1 MTEIEAITFGH
12 QHLYTGKLDLE
23 LLCDDTFVVSH
34 DHRRVK
40 REWRGKLLT
49 GTFAK
54 ARLALSSA
62 GFPNVPPLGE
72 LVPGEG
78 VSVIRWLSEAQWQ
91 RAVVKDEWT
100 VFSDFIKVTSTIL
113 TVLDSNLARMPPG
126 ETTPVIEHHLV
137 EVPG

>member
-1 MTEIEAITFGH
+1 LSAWLRVVARASNAGRLE
-12 QHLYTGKLDLE
+12 LE
-23 LLCDDTFVVSH
+23 LLEDDTFVASH

-40 REWRGKLLT
+40 REWRGKLSS

-54 ARLALSSA
+54 ARDALAHA

-78 VSVIRWLSEAQWQ
+78 ISVIRWLSCGEWT
-91 RAVVKDEWT
+91 RALVKDDWT
-100 VFSDFIKVTSTIL
+100 LFSDFIKVTSTIL

-126 ETTPVIEHHLV
+126 ETTPVIEQHLV
-137 EVPG
+137 ETCG